1 MMTRASARVLLAAS
15 LVAGALLPW
24 SLARSEETLVWTAN
38 ANGDLISLTY
48 GSLDTSKPPV
58 LLLSCFNEMDVAV
71 LEIFGT
77 IEGTRPGQK
86 ISIDFAAGSTQS
98 SIDGAVEL
106 DDKTGLMFAEASEV
120 KLADVLSVLKSAGPL
135 TVKTAATTRTLPE
148 VGRAEAAEKFSKDC
162 QVS

>member
-1 MMTRASARVLLAAS
+1 MMTRASALRLLAAC
-15 LVAGALLPW
+15 LITGALLP
-24 SLARSEETLVWTAN
+24 LTVARGEETLVWTTN
-38 ANGDLISLTY
+38 TNGDLISLTY

-58 LLLSCFNEMDVAV
+58 LLLTCFNEMDVAV

-86 ISIDFAAGSTQS
+86 ISIDLAAGSVQS

-120 KLADVLSVLKSAGPL
+120 KIAPVLSALKSPGPL

>member
-1 MMTRASARVLLAAS
+1 MMSRASARL
-15 LVAGALLPW
+15 LVAACLVTGTLLSW
-24 SLARSEETLVWTAN
+24 SFARGEETLVWTAN
-38 ANGDLISLTY
+38 SNGGLIALTY
-48 GSLDTSKPPV
+48 GSLDSSKPPV

-86 ISIDFAAGSTQS
+86 LTIDLSAGSAQS
-98 SIDGAVEL
+98 SIEGTTEIDDQSGA
-106 DDKTGLMFAEASEV
+106 MFAEASNVEV
-120 KLADVLSVLKSAGPL
+120 VPVLGVLKSPGPL
-135 TVKTAATTRTLPE
+135 TVKTASTTRTLPE